1 MPAWQR
7 VASGPAGRIST
18 PRGIVLDFDQA
29 RVAVERVL
37 CTGHGVCA
45 QTLPGAI
52 ELDEWG
58 YPIIRQESVAAGDAT
73 PCGQAV
79 PGQGPVPALT
89 CGGRRSSEWCPSV
102 HRYGLHPSA

>member
-7 VASGPAGRIST
+7 VVSGPAGRIST

-73 PCGQAV
+73 LAV
-79 PGQGPVPALT
+79 KLCPARAL
-89 CGGRRSSEWCPSV
+89 S
-102 HRYGLHPSA
+102 LH